1 MVRTSRRREFSPG
14 RWWRTPTAMNQDES
28 NSVTTVP
35 QNVVEPPI
43 SNIGL
48 LINCIEVIAAAPIER
63 MGLLVDAAP

>member
-1 MVRTSRRREFSPG
+1 
-14 RWWRTPTAMNQDES
+14 MNQDES

-48 LINCIEVIAAAPIER
+48 LINRIEVIAAAPIER